1 MLPLPNLDVEVP
13 RSLEE
18 ALTILARAATEGRRA
33 RVLAGGTDL
42 VPNLKRGQ
50 EAPAL
55 LVSLAAVRGLDEV
68 REARDAGDGSG
79 ALHVGALTRLARIA
93 EHPLVL
99 ARAAVLAR
107 TAALIASPQIREMAT
122 IGGNLCLDTRCR
134 HVNQTEFWRDA
145 LGNCI
150 KAPGAQAAP
159 PCHVVPGGRRCVAS
173 ASADLP
179 PVLVALGARVTIAS
193 ASLPGGSRTVDLAG
207 LYRNDGLAPLTL
219 AAGELITEVV
229 VPASAWRVAYQKL
242 RARQAIDFPVLGVA
256 VAVDADEAGT
266 CRALRV
272 VATGVTPAPRVVAKL
287 DAVAVGKRLDREV
300 VAAIGARC
308 RDGLHPLSTFGND
321 TEWRRDM
328 IPVLV
333 RRALGELGFGEVTT
347 IPA

>member
-1 MLPLPNLDVEVP
+1 MLPLPDLQVEVP
-13 RSLEE
+13 RSLED
-18 ALTILARAATEGRRA
+18 ALTILARAAVEGRRA

-55 LVSLAAVRGLDEV
+55 LVSLAALRGLDDV
-68 REARDAGDGSG
+68 REASDGSG
-79 ALHVGALTRLARIA
+79 ALHVGALTRLARVA
-93 EHPLVL
+93 EHPLVR
-99 ARAAVLAR
+99 ARAAVLGRA
-107 TAALIASPQIREMAT
+107 AALIASPQIREMAT

-150 KAPGAQAAP
+150 KAPGSNVAA

-179 PVLVALGARVTIAS
+179 PVLVALGARVTIVS
-193 ASLPGGSRTVDLAG
+193 ASGSHTIDLSA
-207 LYRNDGLAPLTL
+207 LYRNDGIAPLTL
-219 AAGELITEVV
+219 DVGELITEVI

-272 VATGVTPAPRVVAKL
+272 VATGVTPAPRAVAKL
-287 DAVAVGKRLDREV
+287 DAVAVGKRLDRDV

-308 RDGLHPLSTFGND
+308 REGLHPLSTFGDD

-333 RRALGELGFGEVTT
+333 RRALAELGFGDAPGV
-347 IPA
+347 PA

>member
-1 MLPLPNLDVEVP
+1 MLPLPDLKVEVP
-13 RSLEE
+13 RSLDD
-18 ALTILARAATEGRRA
+18 ALTILARAAAEGRRA

-55 LVSLAAVRGLDEV
+55 LVSLAAVRGLDAVREV
-68 REARDAGDGSG
+68 REAAGGS
-79 ALHVGALTRLARIA
+79 ALHVGALTRLARLA
-93 EHPLVL
+93 DHPLVR
-99 ARAAVLAR
+99 ARAAVLGR
-107 TAALIASPQIREMAT
+107 AAAQIASPQIREMAT

-193 ASLPGGSRTVDLAG
+193 AVGTRTVDLGG
-207 LYRNDGLAPLTL
+207 LYRNDGVAPLTL
-219 AAGELITEVV
+219 AAGELITEVI
-229 VPASAWRVAYQKL
+229 VPTSAWRVSYQKL
-242 RARQAIDFPVLGVA
+242 RARQAIDFPVLGIA
-256 VAVDADEAGT
+256 VAVDADEAGI
-266 CRALRV
+266 CRAIRV
-272 VATGVTPAPRVVAKL
+272 VATGVTPAPRAVAKL

-328 IPVLV
+328 VPVLV
-333 RRALGELGFGEVTT
+333 RRALGELGFGDAIGV
-347 IPA
+347 PA